1 MRARRELK
9 ENAVRSTITVSQ
21 VNVPRERSSM
31 ERQGEIDLGA
41 GVPKNHWEEVTQ
53 DETCIDKKEG
63 TKRAQ

>member
-1 MRARRELK
+1 M
-9 ENAVRSTITVSQ
+9 SQ